1 MCSCDRTIITDGNG
15 RMDFDSEWTA
25 FKNQTFAFGC
35 TVIVFLLVL
44 LTGYVVTVAF
54 VCRRW
59 LNPRHRSSSQ
69 RASSSC
75 CQPSSPSANHCSC
88 SEKSLLAPTPSSD
101 KKGEPGPTRPNKD
114 RNGLPANYSANHVQI
129 MNAGN
134 DRACPHTDRCVG
146 LIGLT
151 CSCSQGDRSPSL
163 VQETGTKS
171 LED

>member
-1 MCSCDRTIITDGNG
+1 
-15 RMDFDSEWTA
+15 MDFDATEWTA
-25 FKNQTFAFGC
+25 FKNQTIVFRC

-44 LTGYVVTVAF
+44 LTGYMIIVAF

-69 RASSSC
+69 GASCSC
-75 CQPSSPSANHCSC
+75 CQRSSPSADHCSC

-101 KKGEPGPTRPNKD
+101 KTGEPGPIRPNEKL
-114 RNGLPANYSANHVQI
+114 NGLPANYPPNHVQRI
-129 MNAGN
+129 NAG
-134 DRACPHTDRCVG
+134 DERACRHTDRCVG

-163 VQETGTKS
+163 VQETGTKC